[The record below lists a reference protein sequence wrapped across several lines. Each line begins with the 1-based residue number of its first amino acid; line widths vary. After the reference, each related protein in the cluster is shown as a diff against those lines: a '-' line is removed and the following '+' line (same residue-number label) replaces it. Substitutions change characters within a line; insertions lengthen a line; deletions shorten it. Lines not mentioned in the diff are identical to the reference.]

1 MKNIKSKL
9 WMKTL
14 LLGWTPFHTKLWM
27 EIKCWQVRIGAKPMD
42 ICKENEKEKWRWI
55 GPFNLPHPKPPAL
68 HSYHYCPLPSVF
80 VFFLLLFPLLLVFL
94 LPHFFFCCHQQYYPK
109 QITTTWS
116 FFPTPSNKDMMT
128 MARTCLTTRGV
139 LIDPPGG
146 WVPSTRQPITFWQ
159 WHWWWFQLSPLLLY
173 LQASTKR
180 KRHGKGEKGERKK

>member
-1 MKNIKSKL
+1 MEVD
-9 WMKTL
+9 
-14 LLGWTPFHTKLWM
+14 WTFQPSSSQASF
-27 EIKCWQVRIGAKPMD
+27 KP
-42 ICKENEKEKWRWI
+42 CE
-55 GPFNLPHPKPPAL
+55 PPNLPNLAGSRGGSGELGVHSNGTAKHYIPTIIAL
-68 HSYHYCPLPSVF
+68 FQVF
-80 VFFLLLFPLLLVFL
+80 LFSFFFFFLSSLSSFFLL
-94 LPHFFFCCHQQYYPK
+94 FFFCCHQQYYPK

-116 FFPTPSNKDMMT
+116 FFPTPLNKDMMT

-159 WHWWWFQLSPLLLY
+159 WHRWWFRLSPLLLY